1 MHSLLFLHFYA
12 TPSFSFSLGIDKG
25 GQGGDDGCRGRR
37 CAGGG
42 IDRVW
47 AETWYLSGVGGSE
60 VESKG
65 RVHQGVERVGQDE
78 VEVMFVRVHGLG

>member
-1 MHSLLFLHFYA
+1 MHFYA

-25 GQGGDDGCRGRR
+25 RQGGDNGCQGRR

-42 IDRVW
+42 INRVW
-47 AETWYLSGVGGSE
+47 VETQFFRALGGSE
-60 VESKG
+60 VGSTM

-78 VEVMFVRVHGLG
+78 EEADVMYVWVHGLG